1 MTRTPCVAAD
11 YIVDIGPG
19 AGEHGGEVVA
29 AGTAQEIM
37 ANPDSIT
44 GAYLSGRMKI
54 PVPDHRGRRPQGGLR

>member
-1 MTRTPCVAAD
+1 MAAD

-29 AGTAQEIM
+29 VGTAEELM
-37 ANPDSIT
+37 ANEKSIT

-54 PVPDHRGRRPQGGLR
+54 PVPEVRDGNRPAG

>member
-1 MTRTPCVAAD
+1 MRAAD

-29 AGTAQEIM
+29 CWNRRGDHGM
-37 ANPDSIT
+37 MKNPLT

-54 PVPDHRGRRPQGGLR
+54 PVPEQREEPTGLD